1 MLHLDKYQKD
11 GTLVYNLPV
20 TQENM
25 VEEFFSSQSS
35 DDELSV
41 LAQAQM
47 REGGLNVGSSN
58 EDSPQIIRTLAII
71 SYLKVTVLVI
81 VGFII
86 CKLLA

>member
-11 GTLVYNLPV
+11 GTLVYILPV

-47 REGGLNVGSSN
+47 RESGLNVGSSN